1 MPTASELA
9 RVAVAWIPRDEP
21 LAPIA
26 VAARGGAARAL
37 AARLAR
43 SDDATL
49 ARLRGV
55 AGPSL
60 LIALGE
66 GDALPWVDGVVY
78 LGRDPG
84 APSLLVPTALA
95 PDVPIALLERA
106 LLGRGEGIA
115 APIAVLVDP
124 PALVGVGAARPIER
138 ARLGAWIAANA
149 APAARAR

>member
-1 MPTASELA
+1 MTAAPELA
-9 RVAVAWIPRDEP
+9 RVAVEWIPRGEP

-26 VAARGGAARAL
+26 VAARGSVARAL

-43 SDDATL
+43 RDDAAL
-49 ARLRGV
+49 ARLTGV

-66 GDALPWVDGVVY
+66 SDALPWVDGVVY
-78 LGRDPG
+78 LGRDPH

-124 PALVGVGAARPIER
+124 PALVGTGSARPIER
-138 ARLGAWIAANA
+138 AQLDAWIAGN
-149 APAARAR
+149 PVRAGRAK

>member
-1 MPTASELA
+1 MPAAPELA

-26 VAARGGAARAL
+26 VAARGAAASAL

-43 SDDATL
+43 SDDAAL

-66 GDALPWVDGVVY
+66 GDALPGSTASSTSAAIPA
-78 LGRDPG
+78 RPRSSSR
-84 APSLLVPTALA
+84 PRSRPTSRSRCWSA
-95 PDVPIALLERA
+95 RSS
-106 LLGRGEGIA
+106 GEGRIA

-138 ARLGAWIAANA
+138 ARLDAWIAGKA